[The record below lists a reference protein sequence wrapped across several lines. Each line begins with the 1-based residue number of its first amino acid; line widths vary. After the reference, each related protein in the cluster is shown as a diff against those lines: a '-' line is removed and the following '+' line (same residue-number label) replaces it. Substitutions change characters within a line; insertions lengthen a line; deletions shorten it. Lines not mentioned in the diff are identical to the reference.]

1 MVVLNSIFTS
11 HMVLQ
16 AGKPIRFFGMGEGS
30 VSVTFKGEKK
40 SAHSDGAWLIEFDP
54 CEYGG
59 PYEVVVELDK
69 DVKVLSDVWVGDV
82 YLMSGQSNMEHRL
95 ELTKYPPENYEGNE
109 NIRFFTVDQPI
120 PQKIVSAD
128 GWVRLTKENAGWF
141 PAVGYHVATALATEQ
156 RKIGL
161 LGCFQGASVI
171 QAWLPKEIA
180 AKEKYQI
187 EGKFIDNFKYPHNK
201 DGYLY
206 ECMTKKILPFSV
218 NTVLWYQGESNPS
231 DGEAKL
237 YLSMLEDLIHTWRE
251 DFCDAELPVIVVQI
265 ADCDSRASEA
275 WRVIQKAQLMAQD
288 TIPNVK
294 TVISRDVCES
304 DDIHPGS
311 KVVLSQRIADLL

>member
-1 MVVLNSIFTS
+1 MVNLNPIFTS

-16 AGKPIRFFGMGEGS
+16 AGKPIRFFGTGEGS

-40 SAHSDGAWLIEFDP
+40 SACADGIWLIEFEP
-54 CEYGG
+54 CRYGG
-59 PYEVVVELDK
+59 PYDILIKLDGT
-69 DVKVLSDVWVGDV
+69 VKVLSDVWVGDV

-109 NIRFFTVDQPI
+109 NIRFYTVDQPI

-141 PAVGYHVATALATEQ
+141 PAIGYHVATALATEQ

-161 LGCFQGASVI
+161 VGCFQGASVI

-187 EGKFIDNFKYPHNK
+187 PEKFIDHAKYSHNK

-206 ECMTKKILPFSV
+206 ECMMKKILPFSL

-231 DGEAKL
+231 DGEAKV
-237 YLSMLEDLIHTWRE
+237 YLSMLEDLICTWRA
-251 DFCDAELPVIVVQI
+251 DFCDADLPVIVVQI

-275 WRVIQKAQLMAQD
+275 WKAIQTAQLMAQD

-311 KVVLSQRIADLL
+311 KVVLAKRISDLL